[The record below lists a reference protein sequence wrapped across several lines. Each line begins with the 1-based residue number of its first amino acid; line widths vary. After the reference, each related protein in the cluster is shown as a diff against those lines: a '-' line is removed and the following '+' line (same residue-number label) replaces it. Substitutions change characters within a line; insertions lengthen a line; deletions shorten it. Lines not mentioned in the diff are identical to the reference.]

1 MLSALYWLG
10 FALAASPGPDFF
22 LILRHSLTHGR
33 RMGYVTLAGN
43 RLSLCLHMTFAILG
57 LSVIL
62 QQSTTFFA
70 GVRLLGAAYLIGA
83 LFLLNNFRPDLISWG
98 AIARYWPLIL
108 IVWGALRLIELL
120 MWRLRGAALPA
131 RGVSGVSA
139 AAPASS
145 SRFAVTGSSLV

>member
-62 QQSTTFFA
+62 QQSTTLFA
-70 GVRLLGAAYLIGA
+70 GVRLLGAAYLQWETVDWFFA
-83 LFLLNNFRPDLISWG
+83 PLVNLAFLFPMTS
-98 AIARYWPLIL
+98 
-108 IVWGALRLIELL
+108 
-120 MWRLRGAALPA
+120 
-131 RGVSGVSA
+131 SGK
-139 AAPASS
+139 
-145 SRFAVTGSSLV
+145 RFSPSHGP